1 MRRRRTGAGRSRGL
15 RAPGLVLAVCLSAAA
30 CGIPTTGGPT
40 AISKKDVPF
49 HLLSP
54 AGPTTTS
61 STVPQTVTVPELIF
75 LVAPTQTLA
84 PVSRAVPVSTSLN
97 GTLTQVLEA
106 LLEGP
111 KANESASGLQTF
123 LTSSTTRVSVKVTG
137 GIATIDF
144 STNPI
149 QVVGAN
155 QTLAIAQ
162 VVYTATQ
169 VAGVTG
175 VVFQFGGQPV
185 DVPTASGATVPGPV
199 DKTSYLP
206 QAPVF

>member
-1 MRRRRTGAGRSRGL
+1 MRRRPAGTARP
-15 RAPGLVLAVCLSAAA
+15 RALVVVLVLSIGLTTAA

-54 AGPTTTS
+54 AS
-61 STVPQTVTVPELIF
+61 STTASSTLPRAVAVPELIF
-75 LVAPTQTLA
+75 LVAPTQTVA
-84 PVSRAVPVSTSLN
+84 PVTRGIPASTTLS
-97 GTLTQVLEA
+97 GTLTEVLEA

-111 KANESASGLQTF
+111 KASESASGLQTF
-123 LTSSTTRVSVKVTG
+123 LTPAQTKVSARVTA

-144 STNPI
+144 ATNPI

-162 VVYTATQ
+162 LVYTATE
-169 VAGVTG
+169 VNGVSG
-175 VVFQFGGQPV
+175 VIFQIGGQTEE
-185 DVPTASGATVPGPV
+185 VPTASGATVIGPV
-199 DKTSYLP
+199 DRTSYLP

>member
-1 MRRRRTGAGRSRGL
+1 
-15 RAPGLVLAVCLSAAA
+15 LVLILVLGLTATA
-30 CGIPTTGGPT
+30 CGIPTAGRPT

-49 HLLSP
+49 NLLSP
-54 AGPTTTS
+54 ANPTTSS
-61 STVPQTVTVPELIF
+61 STVPQAVAVPELIF

-84 PVSRAVPVSTSLN
+84 PVARGVPASTTLS

-123 LTSSTTRVSVKVTG
+123 LTGTETKVSAKVTG

-144 STNPI
+144 GTNPI

-162 VVYTATQ
+162 VVYTAT
-169 VAGVTG
+169 ALNGVTG
-175 VVFQFGGQPV
+175 VVFQIGNQPIE
-185 DVPTASGATVPGPV
+185 VPTASGATVPGPV
-199 DKTSYLP
+199 DRTSYLP

>member
-1 MRRRRTGAGRSRGL
+1 MA
-15 RAPGLVLAVCLSAAA
+15 AGLVVVICLTTAA

-54 AGPTTTS
+54 ASSPTAS
-61 STVPQTVTVPELIF
+61 STLPNAVAVPELIF

-84 PVSRAVPVSTSLN
+84 PVTRGIPASTNLG
-97 GTLTQVLEA
+97 GTLTEVLEA

-111 KANESASGLQTF
+111 KPGESASGLQTF
-123 LTSSTTRVSVKVTG
+123 LTPAKTRVTARVTG

-144 STNPI
+144 ATNPI

-162 VVYTATQ
+162 VVYTATELP
-169 VAGVTG
+169 GVTG

-199 DKTSYLP
+199 DKSSYLP

>member
-1 MRRRRTGAGRSRGL
+1 M
-15 RAPGLVLAVCLSAAA
+15 VAVSLTVAA
-30 CGIPTTGGPT
+30 CGIPTSGGPT

-54 AGPTTTS
+54 ASPTTSTS
-61 STVPQTVTVPELIF
+61 IVSSAVEVPELIF

-84 PVSRAVPVSTSLN
+84 PVSRSIPASTTLN
-97 GTLTQVLEA
+97 GTLTEVLEA
-106 LLEGP
+106 LLAGP
-111 KANESASGLQTF
+111 KASESASGLQTF
-123 LTSSTTRVSVKVTG
+123 LTGSKTRVSAKVAG

-144 STNPI
+144 ATNPI

-169 VAGVTG
+169 LPGVTG
-175 VVFQFGGQPV
+175 MVFQIGGQPIE
-185 DVPTASGATVPGPV
+185 VPTASGATVPGPV
-199 DKTSYLP
+199 DRTSYLP

>member
-1 MRRRRTGAGRSRGL
+1 MVTT
-15 RAPGLVLAVCLSAAA
+15 AA

-49 HLLSP
+49 HLLGP
-54 AGPTTTS
+54 ASPTTAG
-61 STVPQTVTVPELIF
+61 STVPQAVAVPELIF

-84 PVSRAVPVSTSLN
+84 PVTRGVPASTTVA
-97 GTLTQVLEA
+97 GTLTEVLQA

-111 KANESASGLQTF
+111 KGTESASGLQTF
-123 LTSSTTRVSVKVTG
+123 LTPAQTQVSAKVTA
-137 GIATIDF
+137 GIATINF
-144 STNPI
+144 ATNPI

-162 VVYTATQ
+162 LVYTATE
-169 VAGVTG
+169 VSGVNG
-175 VVFQFGGQPV
+175 VIFQIGGQTEE
-185 DVPTASGATVPGPV
+185 VPTASGATVPGPV
-199 DKTSYLP
+199 DRTSYLP

>member
-1 MRRRRTGAGRSRGL
+1 MA
-15 RAPGLVLAVCLSAAA
+15 AGLVLVVCVATAA

-54 AGPTTTS
+54 ARPTASS
-61 STVPQTVTVPELIF
+61 STLPQAVAVPELIF
-75 LVAPTQTLA
+75 LVAPTQTVA
-84 PVSRAVPVSTSLN
+84 PVTRGIPAATTLSA
-97 GTLTQVLEA
+97 TLTEVLEA

-111 KANESASGLQTF
+111 KAGESASGLQTF
-123 LTSSTTRVSVKVTG
+123 LTPAQTKVSAKVTA

-144 STNPI
+144 ATNPI

-169 VAGVTG
+169 LPGVTG
-175 VVFQFGGQPV
+175 VVFQIGDQPIE
-185 DVPTASGATVPGPV
+185 VPTANGATVPGPV
-199 DKTSYLP
+199 DRTSYLP